1 MDYSQFLVMH
11 QEIGL
16 LVLIL
21 LVFLYDTFS
30 NTTACGVS
38 YLTVCGFA
46 VITLLGF
53 VQPWLGTTTSAF
65 GGMYATS
72 PVMGSIKNILNIG
85 VLIVLIQ
92 SMQWADSEYMR
103 IRRGEFYELLLMT
116 LLGMYFMI
124 SLPSLFAVYH
134 WARNCVVAACRS
146 CGI

>member
-30 NTTACGVS
+30 NTTATKGVS

-46 VITLLGF
+46 VVTLLGF
-53 VQPWLGTTTSAF
+53 VQPWFGETTSAF

-92 SMQWADSEYMR
+92 AMQWADGEYMR
-103 IRRGEFYELLLMT
+103 IRRGEFYELLLIT

-124 SLPSLFAVYH
+124 SDSS
-134 WARNCVVAACRS
+134 RMT
-146 CGI
+146 